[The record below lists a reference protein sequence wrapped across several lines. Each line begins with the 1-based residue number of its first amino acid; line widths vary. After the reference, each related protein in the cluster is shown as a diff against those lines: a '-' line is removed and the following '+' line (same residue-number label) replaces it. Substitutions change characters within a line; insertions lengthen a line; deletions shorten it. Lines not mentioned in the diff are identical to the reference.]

1 MSDQH
6 REPGPDTNGTGK
18 SEHIVH
24 TSHVRESGGM
34 PATGFIVG
42 GLVVAVAI
50 IAFFVFGDTDSR
62 QSAEINMPPTVENTI
77 NSAPDST
84 PEPNASPTADGD
96 AAAPDASG
104 GSTAANPPAPD
115 SGSTN

>member
-1 MSDQH
+1 MTDQH
-6 REPGPDTNGTGK
+6 RDPGPDTNGTGK

-50 IAFFVFGDTDSR
+50 IAFFVFGDTGR

-77 NSAPDST
+77 NQAPDAA
-84 PEPNASPTADGD
+84 PEPNATPSTDGN

-104 GSTAANPPAPD
+104 GSTATTPPNPD

>member
-1 MSDQH
+1 MTDQH
-6 REPGPDTNGTGK
+6 RDPAPDTTGTGK
-18 SEHIVH
+18 SEHVVH
-24 TSHVRESGGM
+24 TTHVRESGT
-34 PATGFIVG
+34 PATGFIIG

-50 IAFFVFGDTDSR
+50 IAFFVFGDTGR

-77 NSAPDST
+77 NEAPDAAT
-84 PEPNASPTADGD
+84 EPNAAPTTDGD

-104 GSTAANPPAPD
+104 GSTATTPPNPD

>member
-1 MSDQH
+1 MTDQH
-6 REPGPDTNGTGK
+6 RDPGPDTNGTGK

-24 TSHVRESGGM
+24 TSHVRETGGT
-34 PATGFIVG
+34 PTTGFIVG

-62 QSAEINMPPTVENTI
+62 KSAEINMPPTVENTI
-77 NSAPDST
+77 NQAPDAA
-84 PEPNASPTADGD
+84 PEPNATPSTDGS
-96 AAAPDASG
+96 AAPDASG
-104 GSTAANPPAPD
+104 GSTATTPPNPD

>member
-6 REPGPDTNGTGK
+6 RDPDTNGTGK

-50 IAFFVFGDTDSR
+50 IAFFLFGDTDS
-62 QSAEINMPPTVENTI
+62 QKSAEINMPPTVENTI
-77 NSAPDST
+77 NQAPDAT
-84 PEPNASPTADGD
+84 PEPNATPSTDGD

-104 GSTAANPPAPD
+104 GSTATTPPNPD